1 MRWASVGNRRRP
13 RRGFRYA
20 IVLAQQISAVRG
32 KPDGMAGNKRLVVER
47 LSDQH
52 IAQGQQQ
59 CGIGTRLNGQPLGVG
74 HRAEVIA
81 HRTDIDKPGAVGLHL
96 IQPVLEH
103 MVIGAAA
110 VDLGIAQRQSADGD
124 KQLTLPGQLGK
135 MGMLLGAAGSAAREY
150 AAEYARPRRCY
161 RYWCWRCTRQSP

>member
-1 MRWASVGNRRRP
+1 
-13 RRGFRYA
+13 
-20 IVLAQQISAVRG
+20 
-32 KPDGMAGNKRLVVER
+32 MAGNKRLVVKG

-59 CGIGTRLNGQPLGVG
+59 CGIGARPNGQPLGVG

-81 HRTDIDKPGAVGLHL
+81 HRTDIDKPRAVGLHL

-110 VDLGIAQRQSADGD
+110 VDLGIAQRQTTNGD

-135 MGMLLGAAGSAAREY
+135 MGMLPVQRAQRPENMRQNTLARGAAIGIGAGGVPAKALEKPVQLALRMVKASSAGSS
-150 AAEYARPRRCY
+150 RRS
-161 RYWCWRCTRQSP
+161 RRRSPHCRSAP